1 MTPELGGSQI
11 SALLE
16 SVPGIARVLRS
27 PVADGIVNMI
37 RAGARLEPFNR
48 TDAEELIRFAI
59 RRSLITETEGDKVL
73 SEIKGIGYK
82 RKAKTAARKF
92 VPSAKKPNPFRK
104 AVPKPVVKPVPLK
117 PEKTVAKAAT
127 EKKAPK
133 NAVKTA
139 AKKAVK
145 KTVKKTVKK
154 AVKKTAKKATK
165 KSTKDKKTTKRRR

>member
-104 AVPKPVVKPVPLK
+104 AVPKPVVKPVPPK
-117 PEKTVAKAAT
+117 PEKTVAKTAT

>member
-104 AVPKPVVKPVPLK
+104 AVPKPVVKPVPPK
-117 PEKTVAKAAT
+117 PEKKAAKA
-127 EKKAPK
+127 
-133 NAVKTA
+133 TA

-145 KTVKKTVKK
+145 KARKKVGSTAPRKTTRKTPTKKKTTTKKKTVR
-154 AVKKTAKKATK
+154 KKTVR
-165 KSTKDKKTTKRRR
+165 KKTVRKKT